1 MGDLL
6 PALKLDTLDS
16 QRASILDW
24 FGHPECRSWCVTC
37 ARRAG
42 LPPDMADDVR
52 SETWVRVSQALSRR
66 LESFPNMPDP
76 SSAHRYAARA
86 CERTAI
92 DLART
97 TRRRGVQVSYDD
109 QIDEPALLESIN
121 GFVSAVELDQWRRT
135 VLAISRSGSTCSGC
149 DEEVVVAAAL
159 RVLNSLGMGDRASM
173 SELLYEALAEV
184 DDRRSD
190 DRSPAA
196 RQRKS
201 RCGRC
206 VVELLRATARQL
218 GYSL

>member
-1 MGDLL
+1 MGELL
-6 PALKLDTLDS
+6 PVRILDTLDS
-16 QRASILDW
+16 QRAAILDW
-24 FGHPECRSWCVTC
+24 FGTSECKSWCVTC
-37 ARRAG
+37 TRRAG
-42 LPPDMADDVR
+42 LPLDMADDVR

-66 LESFPNMPDP
+66 FESFPDMPDP

-97 TRRRGVQVSYDD
+97 TRRRGLQVSFDE
-109 QIDEPALLESIN
+109 QIDESTILDSIN
-121 GFVSAVELDQWRRT
+121 GLVSSVELDLWRRT
-135 VLAISRSGSTCSGC
+135 ILAVARSGSRCSGC
-149 DEEVVVAAAL
+149 QDDVVVAAAL
-159 RVLNSLGMGDRASM
+159 RVLNSLGMGDRGSM
-173 SELLYEALAEV
+173 GELLYEALAEV

-206 VVELLRATARQL
+206 VVELLRATAYQL
-218 GYSL
+218 GYAL